1 MKLNKSNLKN
11 IYDTISSL
19 FSLNFIVAYNDRD
32 EITRL
37 NNIELPDCIKE
48 DEIKMIKV
56 MLEKTSLMGKNSVC
70 YFESKMKLKY
80 ISFSVYSNE
89 NYEGGIIIGPYINY
103 PIQLEVVDSSGRRLD
118 KVIPIIK
125 ILQEKAIENIVI
137 SMINYQIED
146 TNVTIMQE
154 DIIEKEDTN
163 KNCYIKEFDMS
174 LINIRERYKL
184 ENKLLHYV
192 SMGDS
197 DKASKMIGIGK
208 NLIFDIN
215 RFPDEPVRNIKN
227 FAITMN
233 TLLRK
238 AVQENNIEPYVLDSI
253 SDYFAKRIEKSNK
266 VNIIYSIFEEMIK
279 EYCNLVNEY
288 KTKGYS
294 KLVSNAINY
303 IKLNFKYEISLS
315 SIADELF
322 VHPTY
327 LAKKFKGETYK
338 TISEYINEIRAKEAK
353 IMLKTTEFKIEDIAY
368 YVGYNDKKYF
378 SKVFK
383 KIYNQSPSDYRK
395 YN

>member
-1 MKLNKSNLKN
+1 MKLSKNNLKN

-19 FSLNFIVAYNDRD
+19 FSLNFIIIYSD
-32 EITRL
+32 ENKIIRL
-37 NNIELPDCIKE
+37 NNIELPSFIKE
-48 DEIKMIKV
+48 YEMEMISTISQKV
-56 MLEKTSLMGKNSVC
+56 LLKSEDTVF
-70 YFESKMKLKY
+70 YFENKMKLKY
-80 ISFSVYSNE
+80 MAFSVYSNG
-89 NYEGGIIIGPYINY
+89 NYDGTIIIGPYINY
-103 PIQLEVVDSSGRRLD
+103 PSQLEVLDNSGKSLD
-118 KVIPIIK
+118 KVVPIIK
-125 ILQEKAIENIVI
+125 ILQEKAIENIVV
-137 SMINYQIED
+137 SMINYQVED
-146 TNVTIMQE
+146 KNVIIIKE
-154 DIIEKEDTN
+154 DMKIEDTN

-174 LINIRERYKL
+174 LISIRERYKV
-184 ENKLLHYV
+184 ENQLLHYV
-192 SMGDS
+192 SNGDIH
-197 DKASKMIGIGK
+197 KASKFIVK
-208 NLIFDIN
+208 DLVLDIN
-215 RFPDEPVRNIKN
+215 RFPDEPVRNSKN

-238 AVQENNIEPYVLDSI
+238 AVEENNIEPYVLDSI

-266 VNIIYSIFEEMIK
+266 ITVVNSIFEEMIK

-315 SIADELF
+315 SISDELF

-327 LAKKFKGETYK
+327 LAKKFKLETNK
-338 TISEYINEIRAKEAK
+338 TISEYINEVRVREAK
-353 IMLKTTEFKIEDIAY
+353 ILLKTTEFKIEDIAY

-383 KIYNQSPSDYRK
+383 KIYNQSPSNYRK

>member
-1 MKLNKSNLKN
+1 MKLNKNNLKN

-19 FSLNFIVAYNDRD
+19 FSLNFIVIYNNED

-48 DEIKMIKV
+48 DEMKMINTIS
-56 MLEKTSLMGKNSVC
+56 EKISLRCENTVC

-80 ISFSVYSNE
+80 ISFSVCSGE
-89 NYEGGIIIGPYINY
+89 DYEGSIIIGPYINS
-103 PIQLEVVDSSGRRLD
+103 PNQLEVVDSSGRNLD

-125 ILQEKAIENIVI
+125 ILQEKAIENIVT
-137 SMINYQIED
+137 SMINYQIEN
-146 TNVTIMQE
+146 TKVTIIHE
-154 DIIEKEDTN
+154 DANIRNTN
-163 KNCYIKEFDMS
+163 KNRYIKEFDMS

-184 ENKLLHYV
+184 ENQLLHYV
-192 SMGDS
+192 SMGDN
-197 DKASKMIGIGK
+197 DKASKIVGK
-208 NLIFDIN
+208 DLVVDLN
-215 RFPDEPVRNIKN
+215 RFPDEPMRNLKN

-253 SDYFAKRIEKSNK
+253 SEYFAKRIERSSKMS
-266 VNIIYSIFEEMIK
+266 IIYSIFEEMIK

-303 IKLNFKYEISLS
+303 VKLNFKYEISLS

-327 LAKKFKGETYK
+327 LAKKFKEENDK
-338 TISEYINEIRAKEAK
+338 TISEYINEIRVKEAK
-353 IMLKTTEFKIEDIAY
+353 MMLKSTEFKIEDIAY

>member
-1 MKLNKSNLKN
+1 MKLSKNNLKN

-19 FSLNFIVAYNDRD
+19 FSLNFIIIYSD
-32 EITRL
+32 ENKIIRL
-37 NNIELPDCIKE
+37 NNIELPSFIKE
-48 DEIKMIKV
+48 YEMEMISTISQKV
-56 MLEKTSLMGKNSVC
+56 LLKSEDTVY
-70 YFESKMKLKY
+70 YFENKMRLKY
-80 ISFSVYSNE
+80 MAFSVYSNG
-89 NYEGGIIIGPYINY
+89 NYDGTIIIGPYINY
-103 PIQLEVVDSSGRRLD
+103 PSQLEVLDNSGKSLD
-118 KVIPIIK
+118 KVVPIIK
-125 ILQEKAIENIVI
+125 ILQEKAIENIVV
-137 SMINYQIED
+137 SMINYQVED
-146 TNVTIMQE
+146 KNVIIIKE
-154 DIIEKEDTN
+154 DMKIEDTN

-174 LINIRERYKL
+174 LINIRERYKV
-184 ENKLLHYV
+184 ENQLLHYV
-192 SMGDS
+192 SNGDIH
-197 DKASKMIGIGK
+197 KASKFIVK
-208 NLIFDIN
+208 DLVLDIN
-215 RFPDEPVRNIKN
+215 RFPDEPVRNSKN

-238 AVQENNIEPYVLDSI
+238 AVEENNIEPYVLDSI

-266 VNIIYSIFEEMIK
+266 ITVVNSIFEEMIK

-315 SIADELF
+315 SISDELF

-327 LAKKFKGETYK
+327 LAKKFKLETNK
-338 TISEYINEIRAKEAK
+338 TISEYINEVRVREAK
-353 IMLKTTEFKIEDIAY
+353 ILLKTTEFKIEDIAY

-383 KIYNQSPSDYRK
+383 KIYNQSPSNYRK

>member
-1 MKLNKSNLKN
+1 MKLSKNNLKN

-19 FSLNFIVAYNDRD
+19 FSLNFIIIYSD
-32 EITRL
+32 ENKIIRL
-37 NNIELPDCIKE
+37 NNIELPSFIKE
-48 DEIKMIKV
+48 YEMEMISTISQKV
-56 MLEKTSLMGKNSVC
+56 LLKSEDTVY
-70 YFESKMKLKY
+70 YFENKMRLKY
-80 ISFSVYSNE
+80 MAFSVYSNG
-89 NYEGGIIIGPYINY
+89 NYDGTIIIGPYINY
-103 PIQLEVVDSSGRRLD
+103 PSQLEVLDNSGKSLD
-118 KVIPIIK
+118 KVVPIIK
-125 ILQEKAIENIVI
+125 ILQEKAIENIVV
-137 SMINYQIED
+137 SMINYQVEDKNVIIIKEDMKIED
-146 TNVTIMQE
+146 M
-154 DIIEKEDTN
+154 N

-174 LINIRERYKL
+174 LISIRERYKV
-184 ENKLLHYV
+184 ENQLLHYV
-192 SMGDS
+192 SNGDIH
-197 DKASKMIGIGK
+197 KASKFIVK
-208 NLIFDIN
+208 DLVLDIN
-215 RFPDEPVRNIKN
+215 RFPDEPVRNSKN

-238 AVQENNIEPYVLDSI
+238 AVEENNIEPYVLDSI

-266 VNIIYSIFEEMIK
+266 ITVVNSIFEEMIK

-315 SIADELF
+315 SISDELF

-327 LAKKFKGETYK
+327 LAKKFKLETNK
-338 TISEYINEIRAKEAK
+338 TISEYINEVRVREAK
-353 IMLKTTEFKIEDIAY
+353 ILLKTTEFKIEDIAY

-383 KIYNQSPSDYRK
+383 KIYNQSPSNYRK

>member
-1 MKLNKSNLKN
+1 MKLSKNNLKN
-11 IYDTISSL
+11 IYDTISSF
-19 FSLNFIVAYNDRD
+19 FSLNFIIIYSGED
-32 EITRL
+32 EVIRL
-37 NNIELPDCIKE
+37 SNIELPSFIKE
-48 DEIKMIKV
+48 YEMEMISTISQKV
-56 MLEKTSLMGKNSVC
+56 LLKSEDTVY
-70 YFESKMKLKY
+70 YFENKMKLKY
-80 ISFSVYSNE
+80 MAFSVYSNG
-89 NYEGGIIIGPYINY
+89 NYDGTIIIGPYINY
-103 PIQLEVVDSSGRRLD
+103 PYQLEVSDSSGKSLD
-118 KVIPIIK
+118 KVVPIIK
-125 ILQEKAIENIVI
+125 ILQEKAIENILI
-137 SMINYQIED
+137 SMINYQVED
-146 TNVTIMQE
+146 KNVIIIKE
-154 DIIEKEDTN
+154 DMKTEDTN

-174 LINIRERYKL
+174 LINIRERYKI
-184 ENKLLHYV
+184 ENQLLHYV
-192 SMGDS
+192 SMGDIN
-197 DKASKMIGIGK
+197 KASKFIGK
-208 NLIFDIN
+208 DLVLDLN
-215 RFPDEPVRNIKN
+215 RFPDEPVRNSKN

-238 AVQENNIEPYVLDSI
+238 AVEKNNIEPYVLDSI

-266 VNIIYSIFEEMIK
+266 INVVNSIFEEMIK

-327 LAKKFKGETYK
+327 LAKKFKLETNK
-338 TISEYINEIRAKEAK
+338 TISEYINEVRLKEAK
-353 IMLKTTEFKIEDIAY
+353 MLLKTTEFKIEDIAY

-383 KIYNQSPSDYRK
+383 KIYNQSPSNYRK

>member
-1 MKLNKSNLKN
+1 MKLNKNNLKN

-19 FSLNFIVAYNDRD
+19 FSLNFIVMYNNEN

-37 NNIELPDCIKE
+37 SNIELPDCVKE
-48 DEIKMIKV
+48 DEMKMINTIS
-56 MLEKTSLMGKNSVC
+56 EKISLRSTNTVC

-80 ISFSVYSNE
+80 MSFSVCSDE
-89 NYEGGIIIGPYINY
+89 NYEGSIIIGPYINY
-103 PIQLEVVDSSGRRLD
+103 PTQLEVVDSSGRNLD

-146 TNVTIMQE
+146 TKVIIMQE
-154 DIIEKEDTN
+154 DMKIKDTN
-163 KNCYIKEFDMS
+163 KNRYIKEFDLS

-184 ENKLLHYV
+184 ENQLLHYV
-192 SMGDS
+192 SMGDIN
-197 DKASKMIGIGK
+197 KASKIIGK
-208 NLIFDIN
+208 DLVVDLN
-215 RFPDEPVRNIKN
+215 RFPDEPMRNLKN

-253 SDYFAKRIEKSNK
+253 SDYFAKRIENSNK
-266 VNIIYSIFEEMIK
+266 MSIIYSIFEEMMK

-303 IKLNFKYEISLS
+303 VKLNFKYEIGLS

-327 LAKKFKGETYK
+327 LAKKFKEETDK
-338 TISEYINEIRAKEAK
+338 TISEYINEIRVKEAK
-353 IMLKTTEFKIEDIAY
+353 MMLKTTEFKIEDIAY